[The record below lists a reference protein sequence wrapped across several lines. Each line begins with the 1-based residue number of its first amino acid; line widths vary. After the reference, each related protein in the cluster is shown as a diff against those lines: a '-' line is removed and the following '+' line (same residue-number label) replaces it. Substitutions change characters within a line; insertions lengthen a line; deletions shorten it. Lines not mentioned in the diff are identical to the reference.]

1 MLDCAAMNADDELS
15 AFVRESLLRG
25 VPRAQVE
32 QVLGQAGWRADQVRR
47 ALGAYA
53 DVAFPVPVPRPR
65 PYLSARD
72 AFLYLLLFTALWIS
86 AFNLGGLLFAFIDRA
101 WPDPAMRDHATRFRD
116 SVRWSVANLVVAFPL
131 YALLSISMQRA
142 IDRDPTRRGS
152 RVRKWLTYLTLF
164 AGAGV
169 LVGDVIALV
178 HRLLEGELTTRF
190 VLKVVVVAVIAGVAL
205 GYYLW
210 DLRQDE
216 REEEP

>member
-1 MLDCAAMNADDELS
+1 MNADDELAS
-15 AFVRESLLRG
+15 FVRESLLRG
-25 VPRAQVE
+25 VPRAAVGE
-32 QVLGQAGWRADQVRR
+32 ALAAAGWRPDQVGR

-65 PYLSARD
+65 PYLSARE

-86 AFNLGGLLFAFIDRA
+86 AFNLGSLLFAFIDRA
-101 WPDPAMRDHATRFRD
+101 WPDPAMRDHGTRFRD

-131 YALLSISMQRA
+131 YGLLSLSLQRA
-142 IDRDPTRRGS
+142 IDRDPARRGS

-178 HRLLEGELTTRF
+178 HRLLQGELTTRF
-190 VLKVVVVAVIAGVAL
+190 VLKVVVVAAIAGIAL
-205 GYYLW
+205 GYHLW
-210 DLRQDE
+210 DIRQDE
-216 REEEP
+216 AEGRA

>member
-1 MLDCAAMNADDELS
+1 MNADDELVT
-15 AFVRESLLRG
+15 FVREALLRG

-32 QVLGQAGWRADQVRR
+32 QALATAGWRPEQVRR

-72 AFLYLLLFTALWIS
+72 AFLYLVLFTALYIS
-86 AFNLGGLLFAFIDRA
+86 AFNLGAVLFKFIERA
-101 WPDPAMRDHATRFRD
+101 YPDPAMRAHDAGFRQA
-116 SVRWSVANLVVAFPL
+116 VRWALANLIVAFPL
-131 YALLSISMQRA
+131 FAWLSVTMQKA
-142 IDRDPTRRGS
+142 IERDPTRRAS

-164 AGAGV
+164 LGAGV
-169 LVGDVIALV
+169 LIGDVIALV
-178 HRLLEGELTTRF
+178 NGLLSGELTTRF
-190 VLKVVVVAVIAGVAL
+190 VLKVLVVAAIAGTAF

-216 REEEP
+216 REDEG